1 MRERMFLRIF
11 FSAVFFVALVCAAPA
26 WSADAPKTEIDD
38 YSACAPGY
46 APRELHR
53 LMSFVNGLSP
63 KAHEQLKKILLECD
77 YNRSEFFL
85 SYVSELRDSLAAA
98 RSEGKELYENS
109 IRQKRKDLELL
120 ILTNQPSPDEA
131 KIRAL
136 LNELFD
142 LKQQRLEIDLA
153 MHEDSVKRIKALLET
168 RKARKKE
175 IVERKLQGVKEDDPL
190 AW

>member
-1 MRERMFLRIF
+1 MRDRMFLRVS
-11 FSAVFFVALVCAAPA
+11 FSVVFLFALVCAAPA
-26 WSADAPKTEIDD
+26 WSANEPKTDVED

-77 YNRSEFFL
+77 YNRSDFFL
-85 SYVSELRDSLAAA
+85 SYVSEMRESLAAA
-98 RSEGKELYENS
+98 RGEGKELYENT
-109 IRQKRKDLELL
+109 IGQKRKDLELL

-131 KIRAL
+131 KVRNL
-136 LNELFD
+136 LNEIFD
-142 LKQQRLEIDLA
+142 LKQHRLEIELT
-153 MHEDSVKRIKALLET
+153 MHEDSVKRIRALLET

-175 IVERKLQGVKEDDPL
+175 IVERKLQGVKEHDPL

>member
-1 MRERMFLRIF
+1 MREQMFLRIF
-11 FSAVFFVALVCAAPA
+11 FSAVFFTALACAAPA
-26 WSADAPKTEIDD
+26 WPADEPKTDLDD

-53 LMSFVNGLSP
+53 LMSFVKGLSP
-63 KAHEQLKKILLECD
+63 TAHEQLKKILLECD
-77 YNRSEFFL
+77 YNQSEFFL
-85 SYVSELRDSLAAA
+85 SYVSEMRDALGAA

-109 IRQKRKDLELL
+109 IAQKRKELELL
-120 ILTNQPSPDEA
+120 IITNRPSPDEA
-131 KIRAL
+131 KVRAL
-136 LNELFD
+136 LNDLFD
-142 LKQQRLEIDLA
+142 LRQQRLEIELA
-153 MHEDSVKRIKALLET
+153 MNEAEVKRIKALLET